1 MVSIFDEE
9 LEKQRQQLQSVGV
22 TPEMTQIAA
31 ATPEPV
37 TQENLLQMPMS
48 PMERMME
55 EDGKAKTIGKM
66 LLGGFTGTMPFMF
79 PGMAGEKQR
88 YEHELEAYYDQ
99 QNQMRTQNQAAAY
112 EDMLYDDDPNND
124 IKALQMGAIMQ
135 LTSTGPFCV
144 TVCSSSSTK
153 TQRPSQ
159 RASTSSTLR
168 QGNGSGGCRA
178 TGHDQHGCDAGWI
191 HTRVSHVVT

>member
-135 LTSTGPFCV
+135 PDIYGPV
-144 TVCSSSSTK
+144 LRDRMRQAV
-153 TQRPSQ
+153 QPRP
-159 RASTSSTLR
+159 RDLHR
-168 QGNGSGGCRA
+168 G
-178 TGHDQHGCDAGWI
+178 
-191 HTRVSHVVT
+191 RVPAQP